1 MPQHHLPNQTIY
13 QTLFEHSLLGMIV
26 FNEEG
31 VITECNDCFVHIVGS
46 SYEKLIGLNM
56 ITQLPDERI
65 RNAVKSAL
73 QGAHATVYGDYTSLT
88 GGKTSYIYG
97 LFFVERDSQKRFK
110 NGIALIHDLTD
121 LYLTKERLSKTSL
134 LMENIVRHLPDIVW
148 AKDLQGRFIATNE
161 RLEALLGYKEADIL
175 DKSDYDFF
183 DKETADFFRKNDQKA
198 IESEIPLSNEEW
210 LSFAD
215 GHKELCETVKFPMR
229 DENKE
234 TMGVIGIARD
244 ITKRRALEEQLLLTQ
259 FSIDHANV
267 SIYWVDAITGAIFF
281 VNKAAC
287 EGLGYTFEE
296 LTQLRIVHIDAL
308 FDEAVWEEHAKR
320 LQGQSSSHFETIHQ
334 RKDGTTFPVEIFAS
348 ILSYNNRSYN
358 VAFAIDISERKVLE
372 KKLQMTQH
380 CMDQST
386 LGIFWVN
393 HEGFITYANQ
403 SACLS
408 LGYDGEEIT
417 HYRIAD
423 IDVFMNEKLWHAQW
437 ERLKA
442 IRVSHFESL
451 HRKKSGEVYPVDIYT
466 NFVINDGDE
475 MVVGFVEDISK
486 RKAAKIALEESE
498 KLLKE
503 SQEIAKIGSWQ
514 LDLNTNTLVWSDEVY
529 RIFELD
535 PQRFPPSYEAFLSAI
550 HPDDRARVDAAYVN
564 SLQTKQPYE
573 MVHKLLINGK
583 VKYVHERCKTE
594 YASDGRPLRS
604 IGTVRDITDE
614 RELAS
619 KIEYLVNHDDLT
631 NLPNRLLFTHTLEQH
646 LIEAG
651 KNAQKAL
658 AILFIDLDN
667 FKYINDAY
675 GHSIGDVILK
685 EVASRLLEWT
695 QKEGML
701 ARFGGDEFVL
711 LYDAFKH
718 TSDVAILADAL
729 LGSFKKPFVIE
740 EETYLMSASVGI
752 SLYPDDAKGVEDL
765 IKFADAA
772 MHRAKESGKNHYQF
786 YTNTLSEQMLYKMK
800 IINYLEQ
807 AIAQEQ
813 FELYYQ
819 PQINLQN
826 NQIIGFEAL
835 VRWHHPLLGF
845 VSPAEFIPAAEESK
859 LIVPL
864 GEWILHEA
872 CRQRVKWKN
881 EALFDGVMAVNVS
894 GVQLDNG
901 NFSQIVKA
909 ILEKTSLEAPY
920 LELEVTESSLM
931 KNPEQWIG
939 ELGLLDALGV
949 KLAIDDFGTGYS
961 SLSYLRQMPV
971 DILKVDQSFVR
982 DLPSDSDACVIAE
995 AVIGLGRSMRM
1006 ESLAEGIET
1015 EEQLAFLKA
1024 SGCQTGQ
1031 GYYFSKPMCATK
1043 AEEFLRS
1050 WGK

>member
-1 MPQHHLPNQTIY
+1 MPQNHLPNQTIY

-31 VITECNDCFVHIVGS
+31 VIIECNDCFVHIVGS

-56 ITQLPDERI
+56 LTKLPDERI

-73 QGAHATVYGDYTSLT
+73 QGVHSTVYGDYTSLT

-97 LFFVERDSQKRFK
+97 LFFVEYDSHKRFK

-121 LYLTKERLSKTSL
+121 LYLTKERLNKTSI
-134 LMENIVRHLPDIVW
+134 LMENIVRHLPEIVW
-148 AKDLQGRFIATNE
+148 AKDKQGMFIATNK
-161 RLEALLGYKEADIL
+161 RLEALFGYQEADIL
-175 DKSDYDFF
+175 GKSDYDFF
-183 DKETADFFRKNDQKA
+183 DKEIADFFRKNDQNA
-198 IESEIPLSNEEW
+198 IESDTPLSNEEW
-210 LSFAD
+210 LTFAD
-215 GHKELCETVKFPMR
+215 GHKELCETVKFAMR
-229 DENKE
+229 DENKQPI
-234 TMGVIGIARD
+234 GVIGIARD
-244 ITKRRALEEQLLLTQ
+244 ITKRRALEDQLLLTQ

-267 SIYWVDAITGAIFF
+267 SIYWVDAITGDIFF

-287 EGLGYTFEE
+287 EGLGYSFEE

-308 FDEAVWEEHAKR
+308 FDEAVWEEHAKH

-348 ILSYNNRSYN
+348 ILSYNDRAYN
-358 VAFAIDISERKVLE
+358 VAFAIDISERKALE
-372 KKLQMTQH
+372 KKLHMSQH
-380 CMDQST
+380 SMDQAT

-393 HEGFITYANQ
+393 EEGFITYANQ

-408 LGYDGEEIT
+408 LGYTTDEIT

-442 IRVSHFESL
+442 MRVSYFESL
-451 HRKKSGEVYPVDIYT
+451 HRKKSGEVYPVDIYI
-466 NFVINDGDE
+466 NFIVTDDTEII
-475 MVVGFVEDISK
+475 VGFVEDISK

-514 LDLNTNTLVWSDEVY
+514 LDLNSNSLVWSDEVF

-535 PQRFPPSYEAFLSAI
+535 QKSFPASYEAFLNVI
-550 HPDDRARVDAAYVN
+550 HPEDRARVDAAYMKA
-564 SLQTKQPYE
+564 LQTKQPYE
-573 MVHKLLINGK
+573 MVHKLLVNGRT
-583 VKYVHERCKTE
+583 KYVHERAKTE
-594 YASDGRPLRS
+594 YASDGRPMRS

-614 RELAS
+614 QELAS

-631 NLPNRLLFTHTLEQH
+631 GLPNRLLFTRKLEQH
-646 LIEAG
+646 LLDAR
-651 KNAQKAL
+651 KNPKKAF

-667 FKYINDAY
+667 FKYINDGY
-675 GHSIGDVILK
+675 GHSVGDVILK
-685 EVASRLLEWT
+685 EVASRLSQWA
-695 QKEGML
+695 QNEGLL
-701 ARFGGDEFVL
+701 ARFGADEFVL
-711 LYDAFKH
+711 LYDSFKH

-729 LGSFKKPFVIE
+729 LESFKKPFVVE
-740 EETYLMSASVGI
+740 EEIHLMSASVGI
-752 SLYPDDAKGVEDL
+752 SLYPEDAKGAEDL

-786 YTNTLSEQMLYKMK
+786 YTNTLSEQMLHKMK
-800 IINYLEQ
+800 IINYLRD
-807 AIAQEQ
+807 AISQEQ

-819 PQINLQN
+819 PQISLQSN
-826 NQIIGFEAL
+826 KIVGFEAL

-845 VSPAEFIPAAEESK
+845 VSPVEFIPAAEESK
-859 LIVPL
+859 LIIPL

-872 CRQRVKWKN
+872 CGQMVKWKK

-894 GVQLDNG
+894 GIQLDNG
-901 NFSQIVKA
+901 NFSQTVKT
-909 ILEKTSLEAPY
+909 ILDKTRLPAEN

-931 KNPEQWIG
+931 KNPQQWIE
-939 ELGLLDALGV
+939 ELNSLDALGV

-982 DLPSDSDACVIAE
+982 DLPDDSDACVIAE

-1031 GYYFSKPMCATK
+1031 GYYFSRPMNAAN
-1043 AEEFLRS
+1043 AEAFLRS
-1050 WGK
+1050 WRQ